1 MASATSSKL
10 IMLFAF
16 LLGIVMIFPIYYL
29 FVGSVRMP
37 NEVFRTNL
45 FPATLTLMNF
55 KEVLKTN
62 FLQSIGNSFIVSGT
76 VTVVALL
83 FHSMSGYALSRLN
96 FPGRNIIFAWMV
108 STLMVP
114 FSVIMIPL
122 FMITQEMGM
131 TNSFS
136 GLIIPMIFNAYGIFL
151 FRQFYRGFPKELEEA
166 AYMEGCSL
174 AGTFFR
180 VVLPLSTP
188 MIVPLTIGFFLAN
201 WNNYLWPLI
210 VNQKEELW
218 VVQVAL
224 ANIVG
229 GGYYTPWNVVLAAAV
244 LAALP
249 TFILFFIMQRYL
261 VDGIKMTG
269 IK

>member
-1 MASATSSKL
+1 MEARPNLLL
-10 IMLFAF
+10 IFIAAVF
-16 LLGIVMIFPIYYL
+16 GIVMVFPIYYL
-29 FVGSVRMP
+29 FVGSLRLPNHVFEANFWPPRM
-37 NEVFRTNL
+37 
-45 FPATLTLMNF
+45 TLMNF
-55 KEVLKTN
+55 MEVFQTN
-62 FLQSIGNSFIVSGT
+62 FMHSIWNSIIVSTT

-83 FHSMSGYALSRLN
+83 FHSMSGYALARLN
-96 FPGRNIIFAWMV
+96 FPGRSLIFAWMV

-122 FMITQEMGM
+122 FMITKNLGM
-131 TNSFS
+131 ANTYA
-136 GLIIPMIFNAYGIFL
+136 GLIIPAIFNAYGIFL
-151 FRQFYRGFPKELEEA
+151 FRQFYKSFPKELEEA
-166 AYMEGCSL
+166 AYMEGCSQ

-180 VVLPLSTP
+180 IVLPLSMP

-201 WNNYLWPLI
+201 WNAYLWPLI
-210 VNQKEELW
+210 INQKESLW

-224 ANIVG
+224 SNIVG

-244 LAALP
+244 LAAIP
-249 TFILFFIMQRYL
+249 TFLLFFFMQRYL